1 MLTYATIYQ
10 YISNQQTYF
19 KRIIYLRQKYVK
31 SSDSLAFT
39 PPTLYFC
46 ISQTGQRMDG
56 LQRALISDIPYSL
69 YCMKTLL
76 LTIKSFNIMKKRL
89 PLIFFCNFAKWDNI
103 YLIYFLIIKALLL
116 TQRLLKTIHLRNTV

>member
-10 YISNQQTYF
+10 YINNQQTYF

-89 PLIFFCNFAKWDNI
+89 PLI
-103 YLIYFLIIKALLL
+103 
-116 TQRLLKTIHLRNTV
+116 TLRPLA

>member
-39 PPTLYFC
+39 PHPLLLY
-46 ISQTGQRMDG
+46 QPNRPKDG
-56 LQRALISDIPYSL
+56 RTTTRANFGYSL
-69 YCMKTLL
+69 FPVLHEN
-76 LTIKSFNIMKKRL
+76 TIIN
-89 PLIFFCNFAKWDNI
+89 D
-103 YLIYFLIIKALLL
+103 
-116 TQRLLKTIHLRNTV
+116 